1 MKKGSL
7 SIIDY
12 YSLESP
18 FATEFRR
25 LLQRLK
31 RHDAGHELK
40 VVMITSANL
49 SEGKST
55 ICALMSITAA
65 KKGIKTLLVDTDL
78 RRPTVHK
85 LFNVDRE
92 PGLTGVLENGLIGK
106 NVVRKS
112 PLEHLDLITA
122 GRPTAEA
129 AEVFDAP
136 AIGRLLTEMKF
147 YYDLIIVDCAPIIP
161 VSDPMLLAPEVD
173 GVLMVVRAGQTS
185 RDVAT
190 RAVDIMRSNK
200 TEILGV
206 VLNNANNTLP
216 YYYDYKY
223 YGYNYAPSRAE
234 QRANKHAEKKRAN
247 KNESPQ
253 SSGSGSSAKKSSEG
267 PKLKGNSISN

>member
-31 RHDAGHELK
+31 RLESGRELK
-40 VVMITSANL
+40 VLMVTSANL

-55 ICALMSITAA
+55 ICALMAITAA
-65 KKGIKTLLVDTDL
+65 KKGVKTLLVDVDV

-85 LFNVDRE
+85 LFNVERE
-92 PGLTGVLENGLIGK
+92 PGLTGVLEHGMPGK
-106 NVVRKS
+106 NAIRKTN
-112 PLEHLDLITA
+112 LENLDLITA
-122 GRPTAEA
+122 GRVTAEP

-147 YYDLIIVDCAPIIP
+147 YYDLILVDCPPIIP

-173 GVLMVVRAGQTS
+173 GVLMVVRAGQTA
-185 RDVAT
+185 RDVAI
-190 RAVDIMRSNK
+190 RAVEIMRANK

-206 VLNNANNTLP
+206 ILNNANNSLP

-223 YGYNYAPSRAE
+223 YGYDYTPSRPD
-234 QRANKHAEKKRAN
+234 QRAVHRARRKKGKDDDA
-247 KNESPQ
+247 
-253 SSGSGSSAKKSSEG
+253 SGTADADRR
-267 PKLKGNSISN
+267 PKQPRNSTVEGNSITG

>member
-1 MKKGSL
+1 MKQGSL

-31 RHDAGHELK
+31 RHEAGRELK
-40 VVMITSANL
+40 VLMITSANL

-55 ICALMSITAA
+55 VCSLLAITAA
-65 KKGIKTLLVDTDL
+65 KKGMKTLLVDTDV
-78 RRPTVHK
+78 RRPAIHK
-85 LFNVDRE
+85 LFNLDRE
-92 PGLTGVLENGLIGK
+92 PGLTGVLEQGLPGK
-106 NVVRKS
+106 NVIRKTA
-112 PLEHLDLITA
+112 LENLDLITA
-122 GRPTAEA
+122 GRVTAEP

-147 YYDLIIVDCAPIIP
+147 YYDLILVDCPPIIP

-173 GVLMVVRAGQTS
+173 AVLMVVRAGQTA
-185 RDVAT
+185 RDVAV
-190 RAVDIMRSNK
+190 RAVEIMRANK

-206 VLNNANNTLP
+206 ILNNADNSLP

-223 YGYNYAPSRAE
+223 YGYDYTPSRPD
-234 QRANKHAEKKRAN
+234 QRAAHRARRD
-247 KNESPQ
+247 KGESGEAPPDKE
-253 SSGSGSSAKKSSEG
+253 SDRLSKVARN
-267 PKLKGNSISN
+267 PKVGGNSISG

>member
-1 MKKGSL
+1 MKQGSL

-31 RHDAGHELK
+31 RLETGRELK
-40 VVMITSANL
+40 VLMITSANL

-55 ICALMSITAA
+55 VCALMAITAA
-65 KKGIKTLLVDTDL
+65 KKGVKTLLVDADV

-85 LFNVDRE
+85 LFNVERE
-92 PGLTGVLENGLIGK
+92 PGLTGVLEHGLPGK
-106 NVVRKS
+106 NVVRKT

-122 GRPTAEA
+122 GRVTAEP

-147 YYDLIIVDCAPIIP
+147 YYDLILVDSPPIIP

-173 GVLMVVRAGQTS
+173 GVLLVIRAGQTA
-185 RDVAT
+185 RDVAI
-190 RAVDIMRSNK
+190 RAVDIMRANK

-206 VLNNANNTLP
+206 ILNNANNTLP

-223 YGYNYAPSRAE
+223 YGYDYTPSRPD
-234 QRANKHAEKKRAN
+234 QRAAHRARRQQN
-247 KNESPQ
+247 
-253 SSGSGSSAKKSSEG
+253 SSETAPAVDPEPG
-267 PKLKGNSISN
+267 RKSTKNSPVEGNSITG